1 MNDRY
6 VEDIWNVLKNAV
18 QKILKKEDVG
28 QLRWEEL
35 YRYVLSYVNSKD
47 SVFVLL
53 VHFIHF

>member
-28 QLRWEEL
+28 QLRWEDL
-35 YRYVLSYVNSKD
+35 YR
-47 SVFVLL
+47 
-53 VHFIHF
+53 